1 MLNKGDFQRDLYL
14 AQGKRHSDGAYR
26 GKLCIPWCVFFKPH
40 IGHMTGHVRRSFY
53 MVRVRSSSTFLIFAI
68 HIAFLS

>member
-26 GKLCIPWCVFFKPH
+26 GNLCIPWCVFFL
-40 IGHMTGHVRRSFY
+40 TTYRSHDRPRPE
-53 MVRVRSSSTFLIFAI
+53 VILHGES
-68 HIAFLS
+68 